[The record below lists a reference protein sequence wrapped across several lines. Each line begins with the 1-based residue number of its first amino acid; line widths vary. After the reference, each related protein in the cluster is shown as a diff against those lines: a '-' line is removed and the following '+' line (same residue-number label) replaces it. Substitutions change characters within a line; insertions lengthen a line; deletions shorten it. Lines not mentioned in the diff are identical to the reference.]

1 MFIEL
6 LPQGF
11 GAEISDFNLTNGN
24 AAEDIARLQQVFADH
39 HLLVFRGSAPISPAR
54 HVEIASWFGPVLV
67 EVGAAWTVL
76 DNAESFGSVMLPF
89 HSDTSF
95 MPVPLAGLALY
106 MQEFPSGSTSTT
118 FVSNA
123 LGWDAVPPELQR
135 EVRHLKSPHLFETD
149 PASGWPNFE
158 AWQPVVMLH
167 PKTGREL
174 LFVSENH
181 CDRIEGMSK
190 GRAAEVLEVLFAALY
205 APERRYEHVWRQGD
219 LVILDNFAIQHA
231 RTRVAEISEGRRVL
245 RRVQLGEIGF
255 LAQVEEILKNSETA
269 TN

>member
-1 MFIEL
+1 MLIEL

-11 GAEISDFNLTNGN
+11 GAKISNFDLAN
-24 AAEDIARLQQVFADH
+24 AVSPEDIARLQQTFADH
-39 HLLVFRGSAPISPAR
+39 HLLVFRGSAPISPER

-67 EVGAAWTVL
+67 EDGAAWTVL
-76 DNAESFGSVMLPF
+76 DNAESYGAVRLPF

-95 MPVPLAGLALY
+95 MPTPLAGLALY

-118 FVSNA
+118 IVSNA

-135 EVRHLKSPHLFETD
+135 EVRRLKSPHLFETG
-149 PASGWPNFE
+149 PASDWPDFE
-158 AWQPVVMLH
+158 AWQPVVMVH

-190 GRAAEVLEVLFAALY
+190 ERAAEVLDVLFAALY
-205 APERRYEHVWRQGD
+205 APERRYEHVWREGD
-219 LVILDNFAIQHA
+219 LVILDNLAIQHA
-231 RTRVAEISEGRRVL
+231 RTRVADISEGRRIL
-245 RRVQLGEIGF
+245 RRVQLGEVGF
-255 LAQVEEILKNSETA
+255 LAQVEEMLGKQEA
-269 TN
+269 GAK